1 MTPRKLN
8 PEKNNVLSK
17 LKEVQFFKMYAHDDS
32 VIKKIAGLCTRKTFK
47 KGKAII
53 GEGESGD
60 ELFIFLNGKIEIVK
74 ETLQNEP
81 YTITTLDASTG
92 GVYVGEFALI
102 DNDRR
107 SATVIAK
114 TDCDCLVIKR
124 EKFIQFGNKNPE
136 VGLNVTRA
144 IARQLSLMLRKTNAD
159 IITLFSAL
167 VEEIGGNK

>member
-1 MTPRKLN
+1 MSHKDIIPEN
-8 PEKNNVLSK
+8 PNVLNK
-17 LKEVQFFKMYAHDDS
+17 LKEVQFFKMYAHDDA
-32 VIKKIAGLCTRKTFK
+32 VIKKIAELCSRKTFK
-47 KGKAII
+47 KGRAII
-53 GEGESGD
+53 EEGESGD
-60 ELFIFLNGKIEIVK
+60 ELFIFLNGEIEIVK

-81 YTITTLDASTG
+81 YTITTFDANTG

-114 TDCDCLVIKR
+114 TDCECLVIKR
-124 EKFIQFGNKNPE
+124 EKFIRFGNINPE

-167 VEEIGGNK
+167 VEEIAGNK